1 MAMQTTAQNT
11 SSASA
16 SRGTASIN
24 RARLHAQLQE
34 AAFSPGDEWDAIK
47 AAHLLSRAAW
57 GGKPK
62 DIDRVLTMGMKQSVD
77 DLLDFPDAPT
87 EESSPSDQPDF
98 SVIEGYPANP
108 RDFRAMLAGK
118 SREERMRLIN
128 QLQMANRQ
136 AVGQI
141 IAWWLK
147 RMAYGPFPLQERLTF
162 FWHGH
167 FTTSARDER
176 QAMLMWRQQE
186 LLRQQAAANFKQFV
200 HKISRDPAM
209 IDYLNNNQNR
219 KTSPNENYARELME
233 LFTLG
238 IGNYTEQDIKESAR
252 AFTGWAHDGEDFIF
266 REREHDTGQKTF
278 FGKTGDFDGD
288 AIIDIIFQH
297 KAVAP
302 YICSRLWSHFV
313 YENPEPEL
321 MNSLGEVLRQNNW
334 DLRPV
339 LRIMFTSN
347 AFYSP
352 KAMGTQIKSP
362 VQLVVGL
369 ARQLEVEWNER
380 FRPMVQTLDAM
391 GQVPLMPPN
400 VKGWPGGRMWINTST
415 LFVRYNTAV
424 SIVGQARLSALTP
437 SGLTPAQ
444 AASYW
449 LNRLVQR
456 PVEAR
461 QLAILTESLG
471 GKTDETSL
479 KKMVGL
485 IVSMPEFQ
493 LC

>member
-1 MAMQTTAQNT
+1 MAK
-11 SSASA
+11 
-16 SRGTASIN
+16 
-24 RARLHAQLQE
+24 LHPLLQQMD
-34 AAFSPGDEWDAIK
+34 FSPGDPWDATK

-57 GGKPK
+57 GGKPR
-62 DIDRVLTMGMKQSVD
+62 DIESAVSKGLTKTVD

-98 SVIEGYPANP
+98 SAIEGYPANP
-108 RDFRAMLAGK
+108 RAFRATLAGK
-118 SREERMRLIN
+118 SREERQRLLQ

-136 AVGQI
+136 AIGAI
-141 IAWWLK
+141 ISWWLK

-186 LLRQQAAANFKQFV
+186 LLRRQSAANFKEFV
-200 HKISRDPAM
+200 RQVSRDPAM
-209 IDYLNNNQNR
+209 LDYLNNNQNR
-219 KTSPNENYARELME
+219 KSSPNENYARELME

-238 IGNYTEQDIKESAR
+238 IGNYTEQDIKESAK
-252 AFTGWAHDGEDFIF
+252 AFTGWAHDGEDFVF

-278 FGKTGDFDGD
+278 MGRTGTFDGD
-288 AIIDIIFQH
+288 DIIDIIFQH
-297 KAVAP
+297 KATAP
-302 YICSRLWSHFV
+302 YICSRLWTYFA

-321 MNSLGEVLRQNNW
+321 VASLGDLLKESNW
-334 DLRPV
+334 DFRPV
-339 LRIMFTSN
+339 LRTMLLSK

-352 KAMGTQIKSP
+352 KAIGTQIKSP

-369 ARQLEVEWNER
+369 ARQLEVEWGER
-380 FRPMVQTLDAM
+380 FRPMVQTLDSM

-424 SIVGQARLSALTP
+424 SIVGQ
-437 SGLTPAQ
+437 SGLASLTPADLSQ
-444 AASYW
+444 SDLAAYW
-449 LNRLVQR
+449 VRRLNQR
-456 PVEAR
+456 PIAPA
-461 QLAILTESLG
+461 QLSVLQDSLAGKKDESAM
-471 GKTDETSL
+471 
-479 KKMVGL
+479 KKLVGL